1 MKSIVYVHYQKS
13 ERDGSYVH
21 TRMFTK
27 EMGLLCDAKNID
39 FTVIEPA
46 LIDEDG
52 VSEVT
57 QIQKIKTFF
66 ARFYLSDLKAL
77 VKQIR
82 QMLVERKKLKAVNAD
97 MVVTRY
103 NWNTLSIIWAARSI
117 GIPVVLE
124 LNSPDEEDRGIKFYR
139 LPGMTYFFST
149 ERAIHLSDGA
159 FAVSEALAKDFRE
172 NFNGSSR
179 LIHGI
184 HNGVSLDKFNP
195 QLDASELRADFGI
208 AKDAVVIGFVGSFA
222 PWHGLDLLFE
232 AFAKLVGDGAPVHL
246 LMVGQP
252 RKDSGE
258 WLDRAAMPDI
268 AGNITFAG
276 HVGSGDVNRY
286 IAAMDITVLANSAWY
301 CSPLKIFEYM
311 AMGKATVAVA
321 TDPVQEVIVDRRD
334 GLLFEQGSSSALY
347 KSLKEL
353 VSDSDMRLK
362 LGNAG
367 RQRVASEFSWQDNA
381 SRVFDLLEV
390 IERTRLTGQENSN
403 G

>member
-27 EMGLLCDAKNID
+27 EMGLLCDAKNIN

-46 LIDEDG
+46 LVDEDG